1 VIRRCAKTHEMD
13 LEEVNRALLRVL
25 ADLEVERPAADP
37 LLPQRCGLA
46 VWRSGGLAKIQPF
59 ALRLS
64 KGFDLKASGI

>member
-1 VIRRCAKTHEMD
+1 KKSTAHCCGCWPIWKWNAPPR
-13 LEEVNRALLRVL
+13 
-25 ADLEVERPAADP
+25 DP
-37 LLPQRCGLA
+37 LLPQRCSGLA